1 MSRIFINYR
10 RGDAATN
17 ASRLC
22 EWLVDRYGEDQVF
35 MDVDT
40 IEPGRPWREAIDLA
54 VGSSD
59 LVLAVIGR
67 DWLTELSRRLDDSDD
82 FMRHELETAFRRD
95 VRIIPVLVEGA
106 EMPRP
111 GELPDTLV
119 KLSEYQGFPL
129 RNERWEWD
137 KQALLRRVDR
147 VLAIQPEAVSTP
159 PPELSPAA
167 LEPTLEAPE
176 PSPAAPEPR
185 PAALEPTLEAP
196 EPSPAAPPTPA
207 LDAALESELNKWN
220 WGAFL
225 LTWIWGVGHGVF
237 RSFLTLVPIYGI
249 YEWILLGR
257 KGNRWAWETRSWDSI
272 ESFRNTQRK
281 WAMWGI
287 IVDAIIVIVI
297 IASASG

>member
-22 EWLVDRYGEDQVF
+22 EWLADRYGEDQVF

-67 DWLTELSRRLDDSDD
+67 DWLTELRRRLDDSDD

-106 EMPRP
+106 EMPRRD
-111 GELPDTLV
+111 ELPDTLV
-119 KLSEYQGFPL
+119 QLSEYQAFAV

-147 VLAIQPEAVSTP
+147 VLAIQPEAVSSP
-159 PPELSPAA
+159 PPVLSPAA
-167 LEPTLEAPE
+167 PEPTLEAPE
-176 PSPAAPEPR
+176 PSPAAP
-185 PAALEPTLEAP
+185 EPTLEAP

-225 LTWIWGVGHGVF
+225 LTWIWGVGHGVY

-257 KGNRWAWETRSWDSI
+257 NGNRWAWETRSWDSV